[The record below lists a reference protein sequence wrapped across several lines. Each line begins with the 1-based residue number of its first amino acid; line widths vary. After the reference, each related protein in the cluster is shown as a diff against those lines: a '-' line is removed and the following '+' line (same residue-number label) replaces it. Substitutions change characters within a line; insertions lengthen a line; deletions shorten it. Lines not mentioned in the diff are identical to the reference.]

1 MEVPNGSNGGAAD
14 RDPAHRPR
22 SSPAACAKGRRM
34 TTGYE
39 QIYLDLLPRLA
50 QCDLAES
57 AQRLGLALLPSGEVA
72 AQFCGRR
79 FLISA
84 AGVNPEDG
92 RPVDVN
98 YRSVLS
104 HYILSKGRGEP
115 EHSFLPLGRVTGII
129 AGQKTFDKGL
139 MEKPLLKE
147 FGADYAKFRA
157 AALQL
162 GGVLEEACDGG
173 HRWTLQALP
182 KIPVRL
188 VFYEADEEFPADI
201 QIWLDRTAPRFMEFE
216 CLAFLTGCFVKALIT
231 TARN

>member
-1 MEVPNGSNGGAAD
+1 
-14 RDPAHRPR
+14 
-22 SSPAACAKGRRM
+22 
-34 TTGYE
+34 
-39 QIYLDLLPRLA
+39 
-50 QCDLAES
+50 
-57 AQRLGLALLPSGEVA
+57 
-72 AQFCGRR
+72 
-79 FLISA
+79 
-84 AGVNPEDG
+84 
-92 RPVDVN
+92 
-98 YRSVLS
+98 
-104 HYILSKGRGEP
+104 
-115 EHSFLPLGRVTGII
+115 VTGII